1 MVVYVNFLTQLI
13 MKEKLFLTIQ
23 LTDTFILIVA
33 LLFESK
39 RRYYLG
45 IWKLE
50 RIDKVSKKAYSFTR
64 ESNLF
69 EESRSFRI
77 NSLKKISD

>member
-1 MVVYVNFLTQLI
+1 
-13 MKEKLFLTIQ
+13 MKKKLFLTIQ
-23 LTDTFILIVA
+23 LTDIFILIVA

-50 RIDKVSKKAYSFTR
+50 HIDEVSKKHIVIQEHQTF
-64 ESNLF
+64 LK
-69 EESRSFRI
+69 
-77 NSLKKISD
+77 NSDRLG

>member
-1 MVVYVNFLTQLI
+1 MVVYVKFLAQPV
-13 MKEKLFLTIQ
+13 MKKKLFLTIQ
-23 LTDTFILIVA
+23 LTDIFIAIVA

>member
-13 MKEKLFLTIQ
+13 MKKKLFLTIQ

-50 RIDKVSKKAYSFTR
+50 HIDKVSKKAYSYAR
-64 ESNLF
+64 ASNLF
-69 EESRSFRI
+69 EEFRAFRI
-77 NSLKKISD
+77 NSFEK